1 MELYNNDCLEVMK
14 DLSANSV
21 DLLFCDLPYGQTNCK
36 WDIKI
41 DLELFWKQVN
51 RICKINC
58 PMFFTTTTRFG
69 VDLINSNPKNFR
81 YDLVWVKTKICG
93 FLNAKK
99 MPMRKHEMIY
109 VFYRKIPLYDLSS
122 HSHKFLN
129 SMSGMSNA
137 KTNICYGDAPISVRN
152 KQYDPPLPN
161 SVIKEEKCYGEGS
174 HDYEYKGEARESNV
188 YDPPLPNSILEVKSQ
203 KGKHSTQKPTELMKW
218 ILKYYSK
225 EGDTVLDPT
234 MGSGSTGV
242 ACKEM
247 NRKFIGIEKDEK
259 IFKNAVERLN

>member
-1 MELYNNDCLEVMK
+1 
-14 DLSANSV
+14 
-21 DLLFCDLPYGQTNCK
+21 
-36 WDIKI
+36 
-41 DLELFWKQVN
+41 
-51 RICKINC
+51 
-58 PMFFTTTTRFG
+58 
-69 VDLINSNPKNFR
+69 
-81 YDLVWVKTKICG
+81 VWVKTTSSG
-93 FLNAKK
+93 FLLAKK

-152 KQYDPPLPN
+152 KQ
-161 SVIKEEKCYGEGS
+161 
-174 HDYEYKGEARESNV
+174 

-247 NRKFIGIEKDEK
+247 NRKFIGIEKDEM
-259 IFKNAVERLN
+259 IFKSAVERLNKN